1 MPTIIELRPG
11 EGGEDAELLMY
22 DLANA
27 YIKYLTRVD

>member
-11 EGGEDAELLMY
+11 EGGEDAVLLTK